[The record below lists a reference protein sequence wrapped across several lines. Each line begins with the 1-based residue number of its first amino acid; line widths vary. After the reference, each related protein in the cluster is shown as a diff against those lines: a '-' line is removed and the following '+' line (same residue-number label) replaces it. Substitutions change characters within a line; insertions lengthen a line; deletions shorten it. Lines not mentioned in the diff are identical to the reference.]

1 MRILGID
8 PGSLVTGYGVVE
20 RRGADVCHV
29 AHGTLRPP
37 RAATLA
43 ARLAAIHEGVRQ
55 VIAAHRPDRV
65 VVEQVF
71 VRSNARAAL
80 VLGQARGVA
89 LAAAAAAGL
98 AVEELSP
105 QEVKRAVVGHGAARK
120 AQVQR
125 MVQRLLRLQSVPAQD
140 AADALAAA
148 ICRAHQGALVALRPQ
163 ARRAARRQA
172 ARSAARKEP
181 ETNGVVRA
189 GAKSTAWGRGR
200 FVLRRAP

>member
-1 MRILGID
+1 LRILGID

-20 RRGADVCHV
+20 RCGADVRHV

-43 ARLAAIHEGVRQ
+43 ARLAAVQEGIRQ
-55 VIAAHRPDRV
+55 VIAAHQPDRV

-71 VRSNARAAL
+71 VASNARAAL

-98 AVEELSP
+98 SVDELSP
-105 QEVKRAVVGHGAARK
+105 QEVKCAVVGSGSAPK

-125 MVQRLLRLQSVPAQD
+125 MVQRLLALRSAPAQD

-148 ICRAHQGALVALRPQ
+148 LCRAHQGALVALRPRPR
-163 ARRAARRQA
+163 AKRAARR
-172 ARSAARKEP
+172 
-181 ETNGVVRA
+181 TRA
-189 GAKSTAWGRGR
+189 AKSAGFGRVR
-200 FVLRRAP
+200 FVLRGPP

>member
-1 MRILGID
+1 LRILGID

-20 RRGADVCHV
+20 RRGADVRHV

-43 ARLAAIHEGVRQ
+43 ARLAAIQEGIRQ
-55 VIAAHRPDRV
+55 LIASHQPDRV

-71 VRSNARAAL
+71 VASNARAAL

-98 AVEELSP
+98 SVDELSP
-105 QEVKRAVVGHGAARK
+105 QEVKCAVVGHGAAPK

-125 MVQRLLRLQSVPAQD
+125 MVQRLLALRSAPAQD

-148 ICRAHQGALVALRPQ
+148 LCRAHQGAFVALRPR
-163 ARRAARRQA
+163 AKRAARR
-172 ARSAARKEP
+172 S
-181 ETNGVVRA
+181 RA
-189 GAKSTAWGRGR
+189 ESKRWRGR
-200 FVLRRAP
+200 FVLRGAP

>member
-1 MRILGID
+1 LRILGID

-20 RRGADVCHV
+20 RSGADVRHV

-43 ARLAAIHEGVRQ
+43 ARLAAVHEGIRQ

-71 VRSNARAAL
+71 VASNARAAL

-105 QEVKRAVVGHGAARK
+105 QEVKRAVAGHGAAPK

-125 MVQRLLRLQSVPAQD
+125 MVQRLLALRSAPAQD

-148 ICRAHQGALVALRPQ
+148 LCRAHQGALVGLRPRP
-163 ARRAARRQA
+163 ARRRRARA
-172 ARSAARKEP
+172 SS
-181 ETNGVVRA
+181 V
-189 GAKSTAWGRGR
+189 SRGR
-200 FVLRRAP
+200 FVLRGAP

>member
-1 MRILGID
+1 LRILGID

-20 RRGADVCHV
+20 RCGAEVRHV

-37 RAATLA
+37 RAAALA
-43 ARLAAIHEGVRQ
+43 ARLAAVHEGVRQ

-71 VRSNARAAL
+71 VASNARAAL

-98 AVEELSP
+98 GVEELSP
-105 QEVKRAVVGHGAARK
+105 QEVKRAVAGHGAAQK

-125 MVQRLLRLQSVPAQD
+125 MVQRLLALRSAPAQD

-148 ICRAHQGALVALRPQ
+148 ICRAHQGALVALRPAPSRGR
-163 ARRAARRQA
+163 ARQPGRAQQ
-172 ARSAARKEP
+172 P
-181 ETNGVVRA
+181 A
-189 GAKSTAWGRGR
+189 GLPRGR
-200 FVLRRAP
+200 FVLRRSP

>member
-1 MRILGID
+1 LRILGID

-20 RRGADVCHV
+20 RSGADVRHV

-37 RAATLA
+37 RAAGLA
-43 ARLAAIHEGVRQ
+43 ARLAAIHEGIRE
-55 VIAAHRPDRV
+55 VIAAHRPDGV

-71 VRSNARAAL
+71 VASNARAAL

-105 QEVKRAVVGHGAARK
+105 QEVKRAVAGHGAAPK

-125 MVQRLLRLQSVPAQD
+125 MVQRLLALRSAPAQD

-148 ICRAHQGALVALRPQ
+148 LCRAHQGALVGLRPRP
-163 ARRAARRQA
+163 ARRRRARA
-172 ARSAARKEP
+172 SS
-181 ETNGVVRA
+181 V
-189 GAKSTAWGRGR
+189 SRGR
-200 FVLRRAP
+200 FVLRGAP

>member
-1 MRILGID
+1 LRILGID

-20 RRGADVCHV
+20 RCGADVRHV

-43 ARLAAIHEGVRQ
+43 ARLAAVQEGIRQ
-55 VIAAHRPDRV
+55 VIAAHQPDRV

-71 VRSNARAAL
+71 VASNARAAL

-98 AVEELSP
+98 SVDELSP
-105 QEVKRAVVGHGAARK
+105 QEVKCAVVGHGAAPK

-125 MVQRLLRLQSVPAQD
+125 MVQRLLALRSAPAQD

-148 ICRAHQGALVALRPQ
+148 LCRAHQGALVALRPRPRAKRG
-163 ARRAARRQA
+163 ARR
-172 ARSAARKEP
+172 
-181 ETNGVVRA
+181 TRA
-189 GAKSTAWGRGR
+189 DGPVGLGRGR
-200 FVLRRAP
+200 FVLRGAP

>member
-1 MRILGID
+1 VRILGID

-20 RRGADVCHV
+20 RRGAAVHHV

-37 RAATLA
+37 RAGALA
-43 ARLAAIHEGVRQ
+43 GRLAAIHGGLSQ
-55 VIAAHRPDRV
+55 VIAAHRPDLV

-71 VRSNARAAL
+71 VAANARAAL

-98 AVEELSP
+98 GVEELSP
-105 QEVKRAVVGHGAARK
+105 QQVKQAVVGTGAAQK

-125 MVQRLLRLQSVPAQD
+125 MVQRLLGLEAAPAPD

-148 ICRAHQGALVALRPQ
+148 LCRAHQSPLPALR
-163 ARRAARRQA
+163 
-172 ARSAARKEP
+172 
-181 ETNGVVRA
+181 GVAPRTGR
-189 GAKSTAWGRGR
+189 GAGRGR
-200 FVLRRAP
+200 ARARGAAFVLRRGR

>member
-20 RRGADVCHV
+20 RCGAEVRHV

-37 RAATLA
+37 RAATLG
-43 ARLAAIHEGVRQ
+43 ARLAAIHAGVRE
-55 VIAAHRPDRV
+55 VIAAHQPDRV

-71 VRSNARAAL
+71 VATNARAAL

-89 LAAAAAAGL
+89 LAAASAAGL
-98 AVEELSP
+98 TVEELSP
-105 QEVKRAVVGHGAARK
+105 QEVKRAVAGHGGAGK
-120 AQVQR
+120 PQVQR
-125 MVQRLLRLQSVPAQD
+125 MVQRLLTLRTAPARD

-148 ICRAHQGALVALRPQ
+148 ICRAHQGAFVELRP
-163 ARRAARRQA
+163 RRAARPREASPRGGQ
-172 ARSAARKEP
+172 
-181 ETNGVVRA
+181 
-189 GAKSTAWGRGR
+189 AKSWGGR